1 MHRID
6 TESATEENLFTSGDA
21 QTGVPA
27 TVVSDDWMNDVQENI
42 MAVIE
47 AAGVSPTKGR
57 DGDNDLLNAL
67 KITGWVSAPA
77 NASSSGTA
85 GQRAYDSSYL
95 YICIATNTWRR
106 IAHNT
111 W

>member
-6 TESATEENLFTSGDA
+6 HETATEDDLFTSGDPVE
-21 QTGVPA
+21 GVPPT
-27 TVVSDDWMNDVQENI
+27 TVTPDILNDIQENI

-47 AAGVSPTKGR
+47 AAGVTPTKGR
-57 DGDNDLLNAL
+57 DGDNDLLNSL

-77 NASSSGTA
+77 SAGATGTA

-106 IAHNT
+106 IAHSS

>member
-6 TESATEENLFTSGDA
+6 TDSATEENLFTSGNA
-21 QTGVPA
+21 EEGTPA
-27 TVVSDDWMNDVQENI
+27 TVVSADFLNDVQENI

-47 AAGVSPTKGR
+47 EAGVTPTKGR
-57 DGDNDLLNAL
+57 DGDSDLLDAL
-67 KITGWVSAPA
+67 AIVGWVSAPA
-77 NASSSGTA
+77 NASSTGIA

-95 YICIATNTWRR
+95 YICTATNTWRR
-106 IAHNT
+106 IAHST